1 VWCQDLEADRT
12 ESLTAL
18 VRNASSSASGTTA
31 SFASLLA
38 EKVIDGEKHAGTPG
52 PREAAWAALEL
63 MEST

>member
-1 VWCQDLEADRT
+1 VLFRSEP
-12 ESLTAL
+12 LVAL

-38 EKVIDGEKHAGTPG
+38 EKVLDGEKHAGASG
-52 PREAAWAALEL
+52 PREAAWVALEL